1 MSTDKDDFAAYTT
14 IGDRTEQPQDTRAPL
29 HARSSGPSFLPPPK
43 LEPYL
48 LLAKSARGA
57 GAANL
62 VSQAVAAPG
71 VYVFGELLDQ
81 PSIRDLANHEQHAQ
95 QHRLLELFAFGT
107 WADYEANRDS
117 YPALTPDQETKLR
130 HLTVLTLASS
140 QRSIPYALLLSRLS
154 LPDVATLEDL
164 LIAAFYAGVLRGKLD
179 AREQRLEVLSAQG
192 RDVRRDEPVP
202 AVAAVAAEES
212 MELDPTTATTA
223 TGASTAA
230 PTPSSLLA
238 SLRIFQSTLA
248 GLIASLSA
256 HLGDLHAR
264 NVNADELEQL
274 HEERVEGIVREA
286 GKRDIDGGAGG
297 GKKGAAARKS
307 VVQPQQGFGA
317 ATAAAAEGGDMDVDA
332 ASMPSGGN
340 GGGGGG
346 AFSAFSALTGAIGL
360 GGSGSGTGS
369 GGNGGGS
376 QGQGRGAAGSPT
388 GGGAAAR
395 ARKRNRQ

>member
-1 MSTDKDDFAAYTT
+1 MPAPPRPLARPPSHSLADPHDPC
-14 IGDRTEQPQDTRAPL
+14 PQ
-29 HARSSGPSFLPPPK
+29 
-43 LEPYL
+43 PYL

-107 WADYEANRDS
+107 WADYEANRDN

-192 RDVRRDEPVP
+192 RDVRRDEP
-202 AVAAVAAEES
+202 AAVAEES
-212 MELDPTTATTA
+212 MELDPTTATAT
-223 TGASTAA
+223 TGA
-230 PTPSSLLA
+230 
-238 SLRIFQSTLA
+238 
-248 GLIASLSA
+248 
-256 HLGDLHAR
+256 
-264 NVNADELEQL
+264 
-274 HEERVEGIVREA
+274 
-286 GKRDIDGGAGG
+286 
-297 GKKGAAARKS
+297 
-307 VVQPQQGFGA
+307 
-317 ATAAAAEGGDMDVDA
+317 
-332 ASMPSGGN
+332 
-340 GGGGGG
+340 
-346 AFSAFSALTGAIGL
+346 
-360 GGSGSGTGS
+360 
-369 GGNGGGS
+369 
-376 QGQGRGAAGSPT
+376 
-388 GGGAAAR
+388 
-395 ARKRNRQ
+395 

>member
-14 IGDRTEQPQDTRAPL
+14 IGDRTDQPQDTRAPL
-29 HARSSGPSFLPPPK
+29 HARPTGPSFHPPPK
-43 LEPYL
+43 LEPFL

-71 VYVFGELLDQ
+71 VYVFSELLDV

-107 WADYEANRDS
+107 WADYEAKRDS
-117 YPALTPDQETKLR
+117 YPTLTPDQVTKLR

-140 QRSIPYALLLSRLS
+140 QRSIPYALLLSLLS

-192 RDVRRDEPVP
+192 RDVRRDDDE
-202 AVAAVAAEES
+202 AASAAAAAEES
-212 MELDPTTATTA
+212 MEVDPTTTTTSPLSAATA
-223 TGASTAA
+223 AA

-238 SLRIFQSTLA
+238 SLQIFQSTLA
-248 GLIASLSA
+248 GLIASLSS

-264 NVNADELEQL
+264 ALNEAELRAA
-274 HEERVEGIVREA
+274 HAERVEDMVREV
-286 GKRDIDGGAGG
+286 GRKEIDGGGA
-297 GKKGAAARKS
+297 GKKGVGGGRKS
-307 VVQPQQGFGA
+307 VVQPQQSQSGA
-317 ATAAAAEGGDMDVDA
+317 QDGGDMDVDA
-332 ASMPSGGN
+332 ASTSGGG

-346 AFSAFSALTGAIGL
+346 AFSAFGALANAVGL
-360 GGSGSGTGS
+360 GGGGSSGGGGGSGSPG
-369 GGNGGGS
+369 
-376 QGQGRGAAGSPT
+376 QGLGRGAAGSPT

>member
-1 MSTDKDDFAAYTT
+1 MSTDQDDFAAYTT
-14 IGDRTEQPQDTRAPL
+14 IGDRTDQPQDLRAPL
-29 HARSSGPSFLPPPK
+29 HARPTGPSFHPPPK
-43 LEPYL
+43 LEPFL

-57 GAANL
+57 GAASL
-62 VSQAVAAPG
+62 VSQAVGAPG
-71 VYVFGELLDQ
+71 VYVFAELLDQ

-107 WADYEANRDS
+107 WADYEAKRDS

-192 RDVRRDEPVP
+192 RDVRRDD
-202 AVAAVAAEES
+202 AAVAVAVEEES
-212 MELDPTTATTA
+212 MEVDPTSV
-223 TGASTAA
+223 STAGA
-230 PTPSSLLA
+230 AQTPTSLLA

-248 GLIASLSA
+248 GLIASLSV

-264 NVNADELEQL
+264 ALNDDELRGA
-274 HEERVEGIVREA
+274 HEERVEGMVREV
-286 GKRDIDGGAGG
+286 GRKEIDGGGGGG
-297 GKKGAAARKS
+297 GKKGGGRKS
-307 VVQPQQGFGA
+307 VVQGFASGS
-317 ATAAAAEGGDMDVDA
+317 TAAASASALAQDVGGDMDVDA
-332 ASMPSGGN
+332 ASTPS

-346 AFSAFSALTGAIGL
+346 ASGGASFLSALAGAVGVGGTGT
-360 GGSGSGTGS
+360 GSGSGG
-369 GGNGGGS
+369 GGGS
-376 QGQGRGAAGSPT
+376 PAQGAGRGAAGSPT